1 MDADEVQA
9 SRPSSTQAAIRILF
23 QSPSAIFGLSLVGMI
38 VLAAVFAP
46 WVATHDPAA
55 QILSDQLRPPDL
67 KYILG
72 TDSLGRDIFSRI
84 VWGARISLQMGIVA
98 VTIGLF
104 LGVSIGFVAGFAG
117 GLVDLLL
124 MRLVDILL
132 SFPLYLLA
140 ILVMAI
146 LGPSL
151 ENAMIA
157 VGLATFPH
165 IARLVRGETL
175 AIKEREYVEAARGI
189 GAGYYRIGLFHVL
202 PQILGPLVVLATFR
216 IATAIIVESSLSFLG
231 LGPPPPTPAWGLMIS
246 EGQEVLEIAPWVSTI
261 PGLAIMMLVLGF
273 NLAGDALRDVLDP
286 RLRAGAGAG
295 EKDVAEE
302 VS

>member
-1 MDADEVQA
+1 MNVVEELDLH
-9 SRPSSTQAAIRILF
+9 PSPTKAAIRILL
-23 QSPSAIFGLSLVGMI
+23 QSPSALFGVSLVGLI
-38 VLAAVFAP
+38 ILAAVFAP
-46 WVATHDPAA
+46 WVATHDPAT
-55 QILSDQLRPPDL
+55 QILSDQLRPPDF
-67 KYILG
+67 KYLLG

-84 VWGARISLQMGIVA
+84 IWGARISLQMGIVA
-98 VTIGLF
+98 VSIGLT
-104 LGVSIGFVAGFAG
+104 LGISVGFVAGFAG
-117 GLVDLLL
+117 GLVDLIL

-151 ENAMIA
+151 KNAMIA

-175 AIKEREYVEAARGI
+175 AIKEREFIEAARGI
-189 GAGYYRIGLFHVL
+189 GAGYLQIGLFHVL

-246 EGQEVLEIAPWVSTI
+246 DGQEVLEIAPWVSAI

-286 RLRAGAGAG
+286 RLRAGAG
-295 EKDVAEE
+295 EKIVEE
-302 VS
+302 DTG

>member
-1 MDADEVQA
+1 MNVDEELDLHP
-9 SRPSSTQAAIRILF
+9 SRAKAAVRLLL
-23 QSPSAIFGLSLVGMI
+23 QSPSALFGVGLVCI
-38 VLAAVFAP
+38 IILAAVFAP

-55 QILSDQLRPPDL
+55 QILSDQLRPPDF
-67 KYILG
+67 KYLLG

-98 VTIGLF
+98 VSIGLS
-104 LGVSIGFVAGFAG
+104 LGISVGFVAGFASG
-117 GLVDLLL
+117 YVDLIL
-124 MRLVDILL
+124 MRLVDIIL

-140 ILVMAI
+140 ILIMAI

-175 AIKEREYVEAARGI
+175 AIKEREFIEAARGI
-189 GAGYYRIGLFHVL
+189 GAGYSRIGVFHVL

-246 EGQEVLEIAPWVSTI
+246 DGQEVLEIAPWVSAI
-261 PGLAIMMLVLGF
+261 PGFAIMMLVLGF
-273 NLAGDALRDVLDP
+273 NLTGDALRDVLDP
-286 RLRAGAGAG
+286 RLRAGAG
-295 EKDVAEE
+295 EKIVEE
-302 VS
+302 DTG